1 MKTIQQIAD
10 ELGTSK
16 QNVYKRINK
25 NGLTVESF
33 TRIKEGRQVYFD
45 DESTAQIMAMFKQG
59 DLDESNESTV
69 DESGDE
75 SKESPQ
81 ETQKRP
87 ISKQKQVDELTG
99 ELEASRRRVDELVI
113 ELSEAKQ
120 EIERLR
126 AIEERH
132 LSQIDKLTESLN
144 ISQML
149 QAKREQILQALPEP
163 QTSGKKGL
171 FASIKRLFAGEKKEK
186 AE

>member
-45 DESTAQIMAMFKQG
+45 DES
-59 DLDESNESTV
+59 
-69 DESGDE
+69 
-75 SKESPQ
+75 KESPQ

-87 ISKQKQVDELTG
+87 ISKQKQVDELTE
-99 ELEASRRRVDELVI
+99 ELEATRRRVDELVV
-113 ELSEAKQ
+113 ELAEAKQ

-126 AIEERH
+126 TIEERH

-149 QAKREQILQALPEP
+149 QAKREQVLQALPEP
-163 QTSGKKGL
+163 QESRKKGL
-171 FASIKRLFAGEKKEK
+171 FASIKRLFSGENKEK